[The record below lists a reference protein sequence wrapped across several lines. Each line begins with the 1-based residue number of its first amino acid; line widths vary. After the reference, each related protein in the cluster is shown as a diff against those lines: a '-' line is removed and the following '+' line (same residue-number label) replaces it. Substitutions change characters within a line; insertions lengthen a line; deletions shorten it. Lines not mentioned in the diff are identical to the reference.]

1 MINTKLDIELAQPTE
16 YEMETVRQFTRDF
29 YLDGEEF
36 KMEQFIIAKSNNQ
49 VVGFG
54 REKNHQY
61 CAEISTLGVVRA
73 FRNQGI
79 GKSIVTELIK
89 RIKSE
94 TIFVVT
100 VIPDYFCQLGF
111 KITSELPDSLKAKS
125 EFCGSFSNSDIV
137 SIMKLNKRSF
147 ARINNH

>member
-1 MINTKLDIELAQPTE
+1 MISTKLDIELAQPTE

-29 YLDGEEF
+29 DLDSEGL
-36 KMEQFIIAKSNNQ
+36 KKEQFIIAQSNNR

-54 REKNHQY
+54 REKKHQHFT
-61 CAEISTLGVVRA
+61 EISTLGVVHA

-79 GKSIVTELIK
+79 GKSVVTVLIK

-94 TIFVVT
+94 TIYVVT
-100 VIPDYFCQLGF
+100 IIPDYFCQFGF

-125 EFCGSFSNSDIV
+125 EFCGSFSNTDIV
-137 SIMKLNKRSF
+137 SIMKLNKNTLRG
-147 ARINNH
+147 